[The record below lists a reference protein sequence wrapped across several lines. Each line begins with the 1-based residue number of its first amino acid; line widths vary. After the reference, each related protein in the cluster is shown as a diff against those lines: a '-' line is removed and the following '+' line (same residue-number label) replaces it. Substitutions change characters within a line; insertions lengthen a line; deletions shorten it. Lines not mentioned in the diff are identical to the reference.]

1 MCDCL
6 RHQVKHIIVCGHTQC
21 GAVKGALTM
30 PQSSQGV
37 VNLWLADLRETVN
50 THQQELEALD
60 GDDRTMR

>member
-1 MCDCL
+1 
-6 RHQVKHIIVCGHTQC
+6 
-21 GAVKGALTM
+21 M

-50 THQQELEALD
+50 THRKELDALD